1 MTEELIVVKWRYLIQ
16 VEVENKRTFETQLSE
31 TKRSHSILI
40 DKSLSQITL
49 KKKRKTV
56 EVEELKEIN

>member
-1 MTEELIVVKWRYLIQ
+1 MKILIQ
-16 VEVENKRTFETQLSE
+16 VEVENKRTWKTQLLE

-40 DKSLSQITL
+40 DQSLSQITL
-49 KKKRKTV
+49 KKKRNTV